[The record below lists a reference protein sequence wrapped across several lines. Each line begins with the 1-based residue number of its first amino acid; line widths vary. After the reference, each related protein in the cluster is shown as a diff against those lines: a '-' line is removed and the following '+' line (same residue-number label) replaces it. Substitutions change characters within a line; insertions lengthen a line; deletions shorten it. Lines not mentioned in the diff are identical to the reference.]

1 MPPDIEGESLQA
13 LLNLYNK
20 EIDFL
25 KQKLLNGESWE
36 NLRDQRR
43 NITEL
48 AISIHKL
55 HNYIV
60 PEKLIKNQTSNN
72 FSEPPTE

>member
-1 MPPDIEGESLQA
+1 MHTEFEGKDLEA
-13 LLNLYNK
+13 LLVLYNSEIKLLK
-20 EIDFL
+20 E
-25 KQKLLNGESWE
+25 KLLNGEPWD

-60 PEKLIKNQTSNN
+60 PEKLIKDNGSTDN
-72 FSEPPTE
+72 FSG